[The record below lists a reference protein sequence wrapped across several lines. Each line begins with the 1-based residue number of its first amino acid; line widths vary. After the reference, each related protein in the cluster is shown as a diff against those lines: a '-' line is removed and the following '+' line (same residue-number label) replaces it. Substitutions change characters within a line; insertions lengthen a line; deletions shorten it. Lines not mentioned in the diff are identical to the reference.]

1 MNVPGG
7 YVIVVLGTFTAM
19 DSDPFTGAGLVCFAG
34 PVSIPD
40 GEGTPATVTVGNIDF
55 PPTANLV
62 VPAGKTLVVNGDVSF
77 GTEPPSIGGMVKL
90 QSDEPQTVSG
100 QGARFDVLEIDNTS
114 TGAGSGVTFSGGLE
128 VKGRLTLTAGDIDVG
143 SDTLKFSS
151 DANGSGFWIQYHL
164 DRALK
169 GRLQEGGLPTN

>member
-1 MNVPGG
+1 
-7 YVIVVLGTFTAM
+7 
-19 DSDPFTGAGLVCFAG
+19 
-34 PVSIPD
+34 
-40 GEGTPATVTVGNIDF
+40 
-55 PPTANLV
+55 
-62 VPAGKTLVVNGDVSF
+62 
-77 GTEPPSIGGMVKL
+77 MVKL

-151 DANGSGFWIQYHL
+151 DANGSGLL
-164 DRALK
+164 DPIPSGSSIK
-169 GRLQEGGLPTN
+169 GTFAGGRVANQLNTDPQGRG